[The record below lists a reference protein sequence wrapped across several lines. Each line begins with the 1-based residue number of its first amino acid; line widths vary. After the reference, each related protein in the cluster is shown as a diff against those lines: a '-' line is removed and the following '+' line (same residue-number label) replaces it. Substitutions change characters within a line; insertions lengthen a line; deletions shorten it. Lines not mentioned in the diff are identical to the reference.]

1 VVDLFTAAE
10 EARRKRE
17 AADHEAAV
25 AGTLATHL
33 KADRF
38 EKWLLD
44 EAAAELLAGAST
56 VLYELSAGAYS
67 LELDARR
74 DFAVVDH
81 RNADERRPV
90 RTLSGGETFLA
101 SLALALA
108 LAERVSLLAPGQVR
122 LESLFLDEGFGTLD
136 PEALDIVAS
145 AIEHLG
151 ASGRM
156 IGVVTHVAELADRLP
171 IRFDVRR
178 GVDGSTIERV
188 ST

>member
-1 VVDLFTAAE
+1 MQ
-10 EARRKRE
+10 K
-17 AADHEAAV
+17 AADEEAAV

-171 IRFDVRR
+171 VRFDVRR